1 VLIGG
6 PSYWFHEMGGLP
18 APRPSLPGGTDVDVA
33 VVGAG
38 YTGLWTAYYLK
49 RADPSLRIAILE
61 REVAGYGASGRNG
74 GWVSGEIAFEG
85 DRRTRLAVYDTVDEV
100 GRVCAAEGIDCDFLK
115 GGSLSVATNEVQL
128 ARLHRHLEHRRA
140 SGDTED
146 DARLLERDELEQR
159 IRLGGAL
166 AAVRTPHCARVQPA
180 ALAVGL
186 AAAVERLGVVIHEH
200 TPVRE
205 ILPGG
210 IARTDQGDVRASWVV
225 RATEGYTASI
235 RGRKRRLLPMNSS
248 MIATEP
254 LTPAAIAAIG
264 WDDAETIHDLANAYV
279 YIQRTADDRIAL
291 GGRGVPY
298 RFGSR
303 TDRHGEIAPGTVASL
318 ERRLRQLFPQAAD
331 TRVAHGWSGVL
342 GVPRD
347 WQFAVG
353 ADPHRRVAWSGGYV
367 GVGVA
372 AANLGGRI
380 VADLVRGERSD
391 LVTLPFVGHAWRRDW
406 EPEPLRYLGVTAMYS
421 LYRTADRREAH
432 TGRPS
437 RLAGIANK
445 ITGRK
450 H

>member
-1 VLIGG
+1 MLIGG
-6 PSYWFHEMGGLP
+6 PSYWFHALGGLP
-18 APRPSLPGGTDVDVA
+18 PARPALPGGTDVDVA
-33 VVGAG
+33 IVGAG

-49 RADPSLRIAILE
+49 RADPSLRVMILE

-74 GWVSGEIAFEG
+74 GWVSGEIAFDG

-115 GGSLSVATNEVQL
+115 GGSLSVATNPVQL
-128 ARLHRHLEHRRA
+128 DRLHRYLAGRRA
-140 SGDTED
+140 AGDTED
-146 DARLLERDELEQR
+146 DARLLERDELSRR

-180 ALAVGL
+180 SLAIGL
-186 AAAVERLGVVIHEH
+186 AAVVERMGVVIHEH
-200 TPVRE
+200 TAVRE
-205 ILPGG
+205 ILPG
-210 IARTDQGDVRASWVV
+210 IARADQGDVRASWVV

-248 MIATEP
+248 MIATDP
-254 LTPAAIAAIG
+254 LTPEALAAIG
-264 WDDAETIHDLANAYV
+264 WDDAETIHDMANAYV

-298 RFGSR
+298 RYGSR
-303 TDRHGEIAPGTVASL
+303 TDRDGEIAPGTVASL
-318 ERRLRQLFPQAAD
+318 ERRLRELFPAAAEA
-331 TRVAHGWSGVL
+331 RVAHGWSGVL

-347 WQFAVG
+347 WRFAVG
-353 ADPHRRVAWSGGYV
+353 ADPQRRVAWSGGYV

-406 EPEPLRYLGVTAMYS
+406 EPEPLRYLGVTAMYA
-421 LYRTADRREAH
+421 LYRTADRREEQ

-437 RLAGIANK
+437 RLAGLANR

>member
-1 VLIGG
+1 MLFR
-6 PSYWFHEMGGLP
+6 S
-18 APRPSLPGGTDVDVA
+18 
-33 VVGAG
+33 
-38 YTGLWTAYYLK
+38 
-49 RADPSLRIAILE
+49 
-61 REVAGYGASGRNG
+61 
-74 GWVSGEIAFEG
+74 
-85 DRRTRLAVYDTVDEV
+85 
-100 GRVCAAEGIDCDFLK
+100 
-115 GGSLSVATNEVQL
+115 
-128 ARLHRHLEHRRA
+128 
-140 SGDTED
+140 
-146 DARLLERDELEQR
+146 RDELRDR

-180 ALAVGL
+180 SLAIGL
-186 AAAVERLGVVIHEH
+186 AAVVERMGVVIHEH
-200 TPVRE
+200 TAVRE

-210 IARTDQGDVRASWVV
+210 IARTDQGDVRAGWVV

-235 RGRKRRLLPMNSS
+235 RGSRRRLLPMNSS

-254 LTPAAIAAIG
+254 LTPEALAAIG
-264 WDDAETIHDLANAYV
+264 WDDAETIHDMANAYV
-279 YIQRTADDRIAL
+279 YLQRTADDRIAL

-298 RFGSR
+298 RYGSR
-303 TDRHGEIAPGTVASL
+303 TDRHGEIAAGTVASL
-318 ERRLRQLFPQAAD
+318 ERRLRELFPQAAD
-331 TRVAHGWSGVL
+331 ARVAHGWSGVL

-353 ADPHRRVAWSGGYV
+353 ADPERRVAWSGGYV

-406 EPEPLRYLGVTAMYS
+406 EPEPLRYLGVTALYS
-421 LYRTADRREAH
+421 LYRTADRREAS

-445 ITGRK
+445 IAGRT

>member
-1 VLIGG
+1 MLIGG
-6 PSYWFHEMGGLP
+6 PSFWFHAMGGLP

-33 VVGAG
+33 IVGAG

-61 REVAGYGASGRNG
+61 KEVAGYGASGRNG

-100 GRVCAAEGIDCDFLK
+100 GRVCAAEGIDCDFEK
-115 GGSLSVATNEVQL
+115 GGSLAVATNEVQL
-128 ARLHRHLEHRRA
+128 ARLHRYLEHRRQG
-140 SGDTED
+140 GDGED
-146 DARLLERDELEQR
+146 DARWLEGDELAKR
-159 IRLGGAL
+159 IRLGDAL
-166 AAVRTPHCARVQPA
+166 AAVYTPHCARVQPA
-180 ALAVGL
+180 QLAVGL
-186 AAAVERLGVVIHEH
+186 AGVVERLGVEIYEQ

-205 ILPGG
+205 ILPGV
-210 IARTDQGDVRASWVV
+210 ARADQGDVRAGWVV

-235 RGRKRRLLPMNSS
+235 RGRRRRLLPMNSS

-254 LTPAAIAAIG
+254 LSPEAIAEIG
-264 WDDAETIHDLANAYV
+264 WDAAETIHDLANAYV

-303 TDRHGEIAPGTVASL
+303 TDRYGEIAPGTVASL
-318 ERRLRQLFPQAAD
+318 ERRLRQLFPAAAGARID
-331 TRVAHGWSGVL
+331 HGWSGVL

-347 WQFAVG
+347 WRFAVG
-353 ADPHRRVAWSGGYV
+353 ADPARRVAWSGGYV

-391 LVTLPFVGHAWRRDW
+391 LVELPFVGHAWRRDW
-406 EPEPLRYLGVTAMYS
+406 EPEPLRYLGVTAMYA
-421 LYRTADRREAH
+421 LYRTADQREAA

-437 RLAGIANK
+437 RLAGIADK
-445 ITGRK
+445 ITGRT

>member
-6 PSYWFHEMGGLP
+6 PSFWFTELGGTPLRRP
-18 APRPSLPGGTDVDVA
+18 ALPGPIDCDVA
-33 VVGAG
+33 IVGAG

-49 RADPSLRIAILE
+49 QADPSLRVAILE
-61 REVAGYGASGRNG
+61 RDVAGYGASGRNG

-100 GRVCAAEGIDCDFLK
+100 GRVCAAEGIECDFAK
-115 GGSLSVATNEVQL
+115 GGSLAVATNEVQL
-128 ARLHRHLEHRRA
+128 ARLHRYLEHRRDG
-140 SGDTED
+140 GDTEE
-146 DARLLERDELEQR
+146 DARFLEGDELTAR
-159 IRLGGAL
+159 IRLGDAL
-166 AAVRTPHCARVQPA
+166 AAVYTPHCARVQPA
-180 ALAVGL
+180 RLAVGL
-186 AAAVERLGVVIHEH
+186 AEVVERLGVEIYER

-210 IARTDQGDVRASWVV
+210 IARTDQGDVRAGWVV

-235 RGRKRRLLPMNSS
+235 RGRRRRLLPMNSS

-254 LTPAAIAAIG
+254 LSDEAIAAIG
-264 WDDAETIHDLANAYV
+264 WDAAETIHDLANAYV
-279 YIQRTADDRIAL
+279 YIQRTADNRIAL

-303 TDRHGEIAPGTVASL
+303 TDRHGEIAPRTVASL
-318 ERRLRQLFPQAAD
+318 ERRLRELFPAAAD
-331 TRVAHGWSGVL
+331 ARIDHGWSGVL

-353 ADPHRRVAWSGGYV
+353 ADPARRVAWSGGYV

-380 VADLVRGERSD
+380 VADLVRGQRTE
-391 LVTLPFVGHAWRRDW
+391 LVDLPFVGHAWRRDW
-406 EPEPLRYLGVTAMYS
+406 EPEPLRYLGVTAMYA
-421 LYRTADRREAH
+421 LYRTADKREAA

-437 RLAGIANK
+437 RLAGIANR
-445 ITGRK
+445 ITGRT